1 MSKHHLLDPFE
12 LKRESQPFLMGDVF
26 THENNDS
33 EFTLFDFDRLG
44 CVVGVLNENGH
55 SRLIKLS
62 SVDRLLDNGY
72 CVNEE
77 YIEKSKELIEY
88 QMIAPRML
96 EDGVWAGLTR
106 LAFTTAICIDF
117 DEINAY
123 RTRYCFGHNSYL
135 PSFFTATYWL
145 SRMKTS
151 KSLPIGNCAF
161 RGVIGVEPIESE
173 EKTRDYYNKMYR
185 LKHEVSF
192 IDGKDIHGVADEVNS
207 AIFKTA
213 LESANPKYL
222 SASASK

>member
-1 MSKHHLLDPFE
+1 MTKLQLIDPFE
-12 LKRESQPFLMGDVF
+12 LKRESQSFLMGDVF

-44 CVVGVLNENGH
+44 CVVGVLNENEH

-62 SVDRLLDNGY
+62 SLDRLLDNGY
-72 CVNEE
+72 SVNEE

-96 EDGVWAGLTR
+96 EDGVWAALTR

-161 RGVIGVEPIESE
+161 RGQIGNEPIESE
-173 EKTRDYYNKMYR
+173 EKTLDYYDKMYR

-192 IDGKDIHGVADEVNS
+192 IDGKDIHALANEVNS
-207 AIFKTA
+207 ATFKTA
-213 LESANPKYL
+213 LESASPKYL
-222 SASASK
+222 TAAAT